1 MSNVRHIALGASLL
15 AAFVALGSAMSTA
28 CSDVSSHAFIARQY
42 VDGRDC
48 LESSAA
54 VDVVTGPDPGV
65 GCGPKC
71 LVGTGLGFDAGKF
84 VYIAY
89 MCAPYPPTWDQSGT
103 DPRCEKAIAA
113 EARRDTCTGDAGS
126 SNPAPDAASDA
137 GLDAEAAADASTD

>member
-1 MSNVRHIALGASLL
+1 MSHVRHIALGASLL
-15 AAFVALGSAMSTA
+15 AACVAFVPLISTA
-28 CSDVSSHAFIARQY
+28 CSDVASHAFIARQY

-89 MCAPYPPTWDQSGT
+89 MCPPYPPTWDQSGT

-126 SNPAPDAASDA
+126 SNPALDAGSDA
-137 GLDAEAAADASTD
+137 GPEGAADAGGG

>member
-1 MSNVRHIALGASLL
+1 MPGRTLARRALLSVGLLALGFLVFA
-15 AAFVALGSAMSTA
+15 A
-28 CSDVSSHAFIARQY
+28 CSDVSSHAFIARRY
-42 VDGRDC
+42 VEGRDC

-71 LVGTGLGFDAGKF
+71 LVGTGLGFDAGSI

-89 MCAPYPPTWDQSGT
+89 MCPPDPPTWDESGT
-103 DPRCEKAIAA
+103 DTRCPKALAS

-126 SNPAPDAASDA
+126 SNPAVDA
-137 GLDAEAAADASTD
+137 GPADASSE